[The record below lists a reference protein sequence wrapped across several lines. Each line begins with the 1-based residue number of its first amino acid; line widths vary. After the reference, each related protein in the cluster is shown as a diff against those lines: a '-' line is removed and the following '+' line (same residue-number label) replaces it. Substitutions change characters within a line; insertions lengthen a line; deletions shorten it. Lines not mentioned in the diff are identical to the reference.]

1 MRKVRVADTE
11 RGQEGGRQS
20 TGWGNTGAMLGR
32 VPEAILQ
39 TSELILSV
47 QEAPERLPWA
57 LTLSEM
63 SLCECVLISSYASA
77 SRTFFSDGCF
87 RVYTC
92 C

>member
-11 RGQEGGRQS
+11 RGREGGRQS
-20 TGWGNTGAMLGR
+20 TGWGNTGAMLGG

-63 SLCECVLISSYASA
+63 SLCEE
-77 SRTFFSDGCF
+77 
-87 RVYTC
+87 
-92 C
+92 

>member
-11 RGQEGGRQS
+11 RGQGGGRQS
-20 TGWGNTGAMLGR
+20 TGWGNTGAMLGG

-39 TSELILSV
+39 TSELTLSV

-63 SLCECVLISSYASA
+63 SLCEE
-77 SRTFFSDGCF
+77 
-87 RVYTC
+87 
-92 C
+92 